1 VANRTRF
8 GRHVYSVGGNAEASR
23 RAGISVPGIK
33 LAVFAISGTMAAIGG
48 LVLASRLSSVDT
60 NTGGGSVLLYSI
72 AAAVIGGT
80 SLFGG
85 RGNVRSAVLG
95 AIVIAMIDNGLGLIN
110 VSAGTKFVVTGI
122 VLLAAVTLDSLSRR
136 RIVASGRA

>member
-1 VANRTRF
+1 
-8 GRHVYSVGGNAEASR
+8 
-23 RAGISVPGIK
+23 
-33 LAVFAISGTMAAIGG
+33 M
-48 LVLASRLSSVDT
+48 
-60 NTGGGSVLLYSI
+60 
-72 AAAVIGGT
+72 IGGT

-85 RGNVRSAVLG
+85 RGTVRSAVLG

>member
-1 VANRTRF
+1 
-8 GRHVYSVGGNAEASR
+8 
-23 RAGISVPGIK
+23 
-33 LAVFAISGTMAAIGG
+33 
-48 LVLASRLSSVDT
+48 
-60 NTGGGSVLLYSI
+60 
-72 AAAVIGGT
+72 VIGGT

-122 VLLAAVTLDSLSRR
+122 VLLAAVTLDSLSRK